1 MRHDITNSEMIFINF
16 LFKYSKY
23 KMVENLKEYTRLKN
37 FRNILLKTIL
47 ASFDDNLSEQEII
60 KLLKNAEEELIKVNI
75 IKI

>member
-1 MRHDITNSEMIFINF
+1 
-16 LFKYSKY
+16 
-23 KMVENLKEYTRLKN
+23 MVENLKEYTRLKN